1 MGLRSRI
8 AAPAG
13 QAGLGPVQIGGEPRV
28 VADAAEGRDVEER
41 GEPLHLAD
49 RDNLCG
55 VDGRAGSVR
64 RRTRVDKRPA
74 SLCCGTG
81 SSTVRSAAGSDTR
94 TGSQSRGRKP
104 AGKGYGGRAHG
115 LPQDLP
121 GASGRR
127 VRCGAT
133 LLLPGR
139 SRQGRWHRTPP
150 PAEPWHGCIVSRD
163 HPLEPA
169 GPRQV
174 PRAFVGGAHADL
186 GDRSRG
192 SRGQGQTRDLHG
204 RARPGGSD
212 TLRFMPIGRRRTR
225 QSLGSG
231 AIDLKL
237 EVETSLELRPHGPG
251 ARDAAKA
258 NWPSVSVSMLD
269 PGEDY

>member
-1 MGLRSRI
+1 MSRSAASRCTWQTVTTYAGSMGALGRFDVGREWTSGRRRCAAGPDRQRCV
-8 AAPAG
+8 AAPAPIRE
-13 QAGLGPVQIGGEPRV
+13 QVHNREAGSPQERVTAGEPTVCRKTYQEPAAVEFDV
-28 VADAAEGRDVEER
+28 V
-41 GEPLHLAD
+41 L
-49 RDNLCG
+49 
-55 VDGRAGSVR
+55 
-64 RRTRVDKRPA
+64 
-74 SLCCGTG
+74 
-81 SSTVRSAAGSDTR
+81 
-94 TGSQSRGRKP
+94 
-104 AGKGYGGRAHG
+104 
-115 LPQDLP
+115 
-121 GASGRR
+121 
-127 VRCGAT
+127 T